1 MVNINT
7 AKKLALEFD
16 SSVEAAHFERISFK
30 VEKKIFATLDS
41 KLHQMVL
48 KFTEIE
54 QSVFSAYD
62 NSIIYPVPN
71 KWGKQGWTIVELKKV
86 KQEVL
91 KDAIR
96 VSYCNVAPKTL
107 TNKYIIE

>member
-1 MVNINT
+1 MVNSNS

-16 SSVEAAHFERISFK
+16 EAEESSHFEKISFK
-30 VEKKIFATLDS
+30 VNKKIFATLDV
-41 KLHQMVL
+41 KLNQMAL

-62 NSIIYPVPN
+62 NTIIYPVPN

-86 KQEVL
+86 KKDVL
-91 KDAIR
+91 KDALR
-96 VSYCNVAPKTL
+96 TSYCNVAPKSL
-107 TNKYIIE
+107 SNKYNK

>member
-1 MVNINT
+1 MVNSNS

-16 SSVEAAHFERISFK
+16 GAEEAPHFERISFK
-30 VEKKIFATLDS
+30 VNKKIFATLDTKS
-41 KLHQMVL
+41 CQMVF

-62 NSIIYPVPN
+62 NTVIYPIPN
-71 KWGKQGWTIVELKKV
+71 KWGKQGWTIVELKNV
-86 KQEVL
+86 KKEVL

-96 VSYCNVAPKTL
+96 TSYCNVAPKPL
-107 TNKYIIE
+107 ANKYSI

>member
-16 SSVEAAHFERISFK
+16 GAEESAHFEKTSFK
-30 VEKKIFATLDS
+30 VNKKIFVTLDV
-41 KLHQMVL
+41 KLNQMAL

-62 NSIIYPVPN
+62 NTIIYPVPN

-86 KQEVL
+86 KKDVL
-91 KDAIR
+91 KDALR
-96 VSYCNVAPKTL
+96 TSYCNVAPKSL
-107 TNKYIIE
+107 SDKYSI

>member
-1 MVNINT
+1 MVNINA
-7 AKKLALEFD
+7 AKKLVLGFD
-16 SSVEAAHFERISFK
+16 GAEEAPHFERISFK
-30 VEKKIFATLDS
+30 VNKKIFATLDV
-41 KLHQMVL
+41 KLNQMVL
-48 KFTEIE
+48 KFTEVE

-71 KWGKQGWTIVELKKV
+71 KWGKQGWTIVELKQV

-96 VSYCNVAPKTL
+96 TSYCNVAPKNL
-107 TNKYIIE
+107 ADKYILE

>member
-7 AKKLALEFD
+7 AKKLALEFEGAE
-16 SSVEAAHFERISFK
+16 EAPHFERISFR
-30 VEKKIFATLDS
+30 VQKKIFATLDI
-41 KLHQMVL
+41 KLNQMVL

-62 NSIIYPVPN
+62 HTIIYPIPN

-86 KQEVL
+86 KKEVL

-96 VSYCNVAPKTL
+96 TSYCHVAPKVL
-107 TNKYIIE
+107 AAKYSI